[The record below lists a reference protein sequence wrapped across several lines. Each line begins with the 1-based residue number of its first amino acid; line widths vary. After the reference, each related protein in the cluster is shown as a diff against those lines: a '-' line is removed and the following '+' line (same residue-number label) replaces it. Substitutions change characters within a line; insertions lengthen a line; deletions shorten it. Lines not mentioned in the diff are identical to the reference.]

1 VNEETLKLKPVK
13 CSMIGEAK
21 TLNLSSN
28 QMLIAT
34 QISIVCLTK
43 FN

>member
-1 VNEETLKLKPVK
+1 
-13 CSMIGEAK
+13 MIGEAK